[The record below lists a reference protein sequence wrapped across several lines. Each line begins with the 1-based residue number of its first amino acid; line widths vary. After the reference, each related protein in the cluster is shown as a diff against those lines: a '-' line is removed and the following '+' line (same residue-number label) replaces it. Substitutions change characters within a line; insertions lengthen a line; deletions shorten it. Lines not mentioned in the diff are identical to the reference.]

1 MKKWNVYAAAV
12 LAAVGILGGCGAKN
26 AESQAPAETQAAEQ
40 SAQESSVEESR
51 ETSAEE
57 SKKETEK
64 NGTLSVTYVKSP
76 LNVPSIVE
84 QDQEIFAS
92 VFGPMGYDVQYSD
105 LTTGPEQ
112 TQALASGDIQFL
124 NAVGATSVIL
134 SASNDAD
141 IKIMSIYSRSP
152 KAFKLFAKDDSI
164 KTAEDLKGKKV
175 AIFGLGDQKNYP
187 DNFVDGMG
195 ILADAFQKAGAELV
209 GFTSTDGY
217 TFNQSRAVRGEKF
230 CGLVIDQENQ
240 AQLTS
245 KRIAD
250 WCKLIKEDFTSN
262 KKE

>member
-1 MKKWNVYAAAV
+1 
-12 LAAVGILGGCGAKN
+12 L
-26 AESQAPAETQAAEQ
+26 
-40 SAQESSVEESR
+40 
-51 ETSAEE
+51 
-57 SKKETEK
+57 
-64 NGTLSVTYVKSP
+64 
-76 LNVPSIVE
+76 
-84 QDQEIFAS
+84 
-92 VFGPMGYDVQYSD
+92 
-105 LTTGPEQ
+105 
-112 TQALASGDIQFL
+112 
-124 NAVGATSVIL
+124 
-134 SASNDAD
+134 
-141 IKIMSIYSRSP
+141 
-152 KAFKLFAKDDSI
+152 
-164 KTAEDLKGKKV
+164 DLKGKKV

>member
-1 MKKWNVYAAAV
+1 MKTIGLFYAMT
-12 LAAVGILGGCGAKN
+12 GAKTSHI
-26 AESQAPAETQAAEQ
+26 AENIREDLRRVQVKEVVLIEKAWQNDFQA
-40 SAQESSVEESR
+40 
-51 ETSAEE
+51 
-57 SKKETEK
+57 
-64 NGTLSVTYVKSP
+64 
-76 LNVPSIVE
+76 
-84 QDQEIFAS
+84 
-92 VFGPMGYDVQYSD
+92 YDNM
-105 LTTGPEQ
+105 
-112 TQALASGDIQFL
+112 I
-124 NAVGATSVIL
+124 VGASTWFDGELPTYWDELVPELESL
-134 SASNDAD
+134 
-141 IKIMSIYSRSP
+141 
-152 KAFKLFAKDDSI
+152 
-164 KTAEDLKGKKV
+164 DLKGKKV

>member
-1 MKKWNVYAAAV
+1 MKTIGLFYAMNAAKTSHI
-12 LAAVGILGGCGAKN
+12 AEKIREDLGGVKVIEVVLIEKAWQN
-26 AESQAPAETQAAEQ
+26 DFQA
-40 SAQESSVEESR
+40 
-51 ETSAEE
+51 
-57 SKKETEK
+57 
-64 NGTLSVTYVKSP
+64 
-76 LNVPSIVE
+76 
-84 QDQEIFAS
+84 
-92 VFGPMGYDVQYSD
+92 YDNM
-105 LTTGPEQ
+105 
-112 TQALASGDIQFL
+112 I
-124 NAVGATSVIL
+124 VGASTWFDGELPTYWDELVPELESL
-134 SASNDAD
+134 
-141 IKIMSIYSRSP
+141 
-152 KAFKLFAKDDSI
+152 
-164 KTAEDLKGKKV
+164 DLKGKKV

-262 KKE
+262 KKNNIANHLFTVGAHLMRPNVYSKSFSDRFNPPLYLNKWQRLPHIFLHQYLLKQFRRHNLPLLHKEITR